1 MPTPIR
7 QPLAVNRSCPHAR
20 LARKYTSAYKM
31 QTACAKAVVELLK
44 ALKEENWCLPVMY
57 VVCLDLRLLAQKC
70 EAVGS
75 GTTKPGEILE
85 SAAECMMACF
95 RVCAVDNRAS
105 NEDTKRLGMLYLVNQ
120 LLKIYFRINKI
131 NLCKPLIRAID
142 SSVYKDHFPVDQQIT
157 YKYFVGRKAM
167 FDSDYK
173 AADALL
179 SWAFQRCPRRFA
191 TNKRLILIYLVP
203 VRMLLGHM
211 PRRAVLQKYDVLQF
225 WELAEALRTG
235 NVRGF
240 DEVIGRHE
248 AFFIECGIYL
258 IVEKLKIIGY
268 RNLFK
273 RVWLITQS
281 HQLDLQQFLEALRFV
296 GEEEITLEETH
307 CIVANLIFDGKIK
320 GYISHQHN
328 KLVVSKQNPF
338 PALTGLFGEA
348 AAQATTTTTTA
359 MPAQNA
365 GPNRHTR
372 F

>member
-1 MPTPIR
+1 
-7 QPLAVNRSCPHAR
+7 
-20 LARKYTSAYKM
+20 M

-44 ALKEENWCLPVMY
+44 ALKEENWCLPIMY
-57 VVCLDLRLLAQKC
+57 VVCLDLRLLAQKS
-70 EAVGS
+70 ESVGS
-75 GTTKPGEILE
+75 STAAASASAAAAAKPGEILE
-85 SAAECMMACF
+85 SAAECVMACF

-105 NEDTKRLGMLYLVNQ
+105 NEDTKRLGMLNLVNQ

-173 AADALL
+173 AADVLL
-179 SWAFQRCPRRFA
+179 SWAFQRCPRRYA

-203 VRMLLGHM
+203 VRMLLGYM
-211 PRRAVLQKYDVLQF
+211 PRRAIMQRYDVLQF
-225 WELAEALRTG
+225 WELAQALRTG
-235 NVRGF
+235 NVRDF

-248 AFFIECGIYL
+248 EFFIECGIYL

-273 RVWLITQS
+273 RVWLITQT
-281 HQLDLQQFLEALRFV
+281 HQLDLQQFLRALRFV
-296 GEEEITLEETH
+296 GETDITLDETH
-307 CIVANLIFDGKIK
+307 CIVANLIYDGKIK

-338 PALTGLFGEA
+338 PALTGLLGGGGGETA
-348 AAQATTTTTTA
+348 APTA
-359 MPAQNA
+359 ANNA
-365 GPNRHTR
+365 APNKHSR